1 LWQQEKKEAKE
12 KIQEVTQIV
21 IEFLTFPYLSLNK
34 EALNLMTSTTG
45 D

>member
-21 IEFLTFPYLSLNK
+21 IEFFNFSLF
-34 EALNLMTSTTG
+34 EPE
-45 D
+45 